1 MRAKLIAAGIAF
13 VLTASLSA
21 AAENKPESKG
31 PKPDVGDGRA
41 AWFDITTTNLAQA
54 RAFYEQLFG
63 WQFTSLKGTD
73 RALEIV
79 AGGKPIGTLRVADG
93 NISAFDGMV
102 YIQVSDLPGHCAKAK
117 ELGGMIP
124 PGFPFNLGDDKGA
137 IAVVA
142 DPSGHPIGM
151 YSRTPLPPAA
161 K

>member
-1 MRAKLIAAGIAF
+1 MRARLIAAGIAL
-13 VLTASLSA
+13 VLTASLCA
-21 AAENKPESKG
+21 AAENKG
-31 PKPDVGDGRA
+31 PKPDVGDGRV
-41 AWFDITTTNLAQA
+41 AWFDITTTNLAQS

-63 WQFTSLKGTD
+63 WRFTALKGTD

-79 AGGKPIGTLRVADG
+79 SGDQPIGTLRVADG
-93 NISAFDGMV
+93 NISPFDGMA
-102 YIQVSDLPGHCAKAK
+102 YIQVSDLPGKCKKAK

-151 YSRTPLPPAA
+151 YSRTPLPPAP

>member
-1 MRAKLIAAGIAF
+1 MRARLIAAGIAL

-21 AAENKPESKG
+21 AADNKG
-31 PKPDVGDGRA
+31 PKPDVGDGRV
-41 AWFDITTTNLAQA
+41 AWFDITTTDLAQS

-79 AGGKPIGTLRVADG
+79 SGDRSIGTLRVADG
-93 NISAFDGMV
+93 KISPFDGVV
-102 YIQVSDLPGHCAKAK
+102 YIQVSDLPGKCAKAK

-124 PGFPFNLGDDKGA
+124 PGFPFDLPGDKGA